1 MANSNKYDVRT
12 EGFYRDVTPRQ
23 LATMTQE
30 DAEGLIVAECMEAGI
45 KFRSI
50 TTPTHPGQAPAFEEV
65 TVYEVIFGSRYD
77 SSRLCFRTM
86 EEAEHASSLQPIL
99 IESTYRGGQTVECE
113 KEKSA
118 TEPQRTIT
126 SKKIVKREYVAA
138 LSTYKARCDEYEKAE
153 KERTKELE
161 GRQQITDDVWTAI
174 RSAQAQQRQCER
186 TKEVLAEYVKHA
198 NGDEAM
204 ARTFFVKAYSQSA
217 LDDMDAWFNPTA
229 DANELCE
236 GRR

>member
-1 MANSNKYDVRT
+1 MATSNKYDVRT

-50 TTPTHPGQAPAFEEV
+50 TTPTHPGQAPPTEEV
-65 TVYEVIFGSRYD
+65 TVYEVKYAGHYGSK
-77 SSRLCFRTM
+77 LCFRTM
-86 EEAEHASSLQPIL
+86 AEAEHAQTLKPII
-99 IESTYRGGQTVECE
+99 IESSYRSGQNVEYE
-113 KEKSA
+113 KDLSA
-118 TEPQRTIT
+118 GDRESEIH
-126 SKKIVKREYVAA
+126 SKKIVKKEFVAA

-161 GRQQITDDVWTAI
+161 GRQRIADDVWTAI

-204 ARTFFVKAYSQSA
+204 ARTFFTKAYSQSA